1 MKYGN
6 NMKYLDRFENHYLKL
21 SEIIL
26 TLEDILLELK
36 DEGIEWVL
44 TPNNDIRKKILS
56 MYLRDI
62 VSRSGHTEFSLKF
75 YVNSK
80 LTDRVK
86 RSGFLSLPDWF
97 IDVLARIEDYINSI
111 GLKVF
116 YSVRI
121 PGEWVNMD
129 SLKDLSECG
138 YLVSEIKLEFDKN

>member
-80 LTDRVK
+80 LTD
-86 RSGFLSLPDWF
+86 
-97 IDVLARIEDYINSI
+97 
-111 GLKVF
+111 
-116 YSVRI
+116 
-121 PGEWVNMD
+121 
-129 SLKDLSECG
+129 
-138 YLVSEIKLEFDKN
+138 

>member
-1 MKYGN
+1 
-6 NMKYLDRFENHYLKL
+6 MKYLDRFENHYLKL

-129 SLKDLSECG
+129 SLEDLSECG